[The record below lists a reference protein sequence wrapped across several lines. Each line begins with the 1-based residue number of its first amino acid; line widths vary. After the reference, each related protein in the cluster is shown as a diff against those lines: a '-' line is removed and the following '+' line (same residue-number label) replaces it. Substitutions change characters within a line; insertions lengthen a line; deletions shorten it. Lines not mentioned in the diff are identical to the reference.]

1 MRKSIGL
8 IVLACL
14 LCACSG
20 TQRYDEE
27 AQEKYQEYVAAIAA
41 NKGAESSDIP
51 FAHDITMEK
60 ETDGYAYEITIKE
73 PITAMYQIEF
83 MAVDG
88 EQIKAD
94 DVTHP
99 SLGILDSDEVYHM
112 VPYQEDKEKGFY
124 RSLSLKGKVKK
135 SEGSLYVM
143 VAWKDYAKLN
153 THRVYF
159 TYAYQNDEAQEKEE

>member
-83 MAVDG
+83 MAVDVSYG
-88 EQIKAD
+88 ALSGRSRKRLLSFAFLERE
-94 DVTHP
+94 
-99 SLGILDSDEVYHM
+99 G
-112 VPYQEDKEKGFY
+112 KEKRRIAVCDGRMEGLCETEYPSRVFY
-124 RSLSLKGKVKK
+124 VCLSK
-135 SEGSLYVM
+135 
-143 VAWKDYAKLN
+143 
-153 THRVYF
+153 
-159 TYAYQNDEAQEKEE
+159 